1 MDGASHLSAASFLPF
16 CTKEDEC
23 EGITYRSIHTGSSF
37 LQRFSDTSV
46 VYRCRETKRERNSSL
61 EDVCRHSSDHLGRAI
76 GTCEQHVMST
86 VFQAI
91 FEKIAVLIGSIAVSL
106 GIMSTPANIS
116 PNQLATTGMAEK
128 PSLAPSPTIILK
140 TKNIIVAS
148 PSATPTPSE
157 ALLNTCRQLSNRTEY
172 FTGLNCYPVEYDQY
186 IKDNNISIEEGV
198 GGDIGKRQ
206 VEISLLH
213 QSSGKNTV
221 DLMVNNCVK
230 IGAEMFKKC
239 NDSLTANAERIK
251 YQILERTHSDRQE
264 CLSKIDSGDTT
275 KIDKTNDYYWRAKLK
290 EKMED
295 LYSQCIQNNG
305 SLDGYK

>member
-1 MDGASHLSAASFLPF
+1 M
-16 CTKEDEC
+16 
-23 EGITYRSIHTGSSF
+23 
-37 LQRFSDTSV
+37 
-46 VYRCRETKRERNSSL
+46 N
-61 EDVCRHSSDHLGRAI
+61 
-76 GTCEQHVMST
+76 T
-86 VFQAI
+86 VFQAL
-91 FEKIAVLIGSIAVSL
+91 FERIAVFIGSIVVSL
-106 GIMSTPANIS
+106 GVMSAPAIFS
-116 PNQLATTGMAEK
+116 PNGPETTGMAEE
-128 PSLAPSPTIILK
+128 PSPAPSPTIIFK
-140 TKNIIVAS
+140 TKNIVVAS

-186 IKDNNISIEEGV
+186 IKDKNISIEGGV
-198 GGDIGKRQ
+198 GGEIEKRQ

-213 QSSGKNTV
+213 LLSGKNSNTV

-230 IGAEMFKKC
+230 IGSEMFKKC

-251 YQILERTHSDRQE
+251 NQILERGRSDRQE
-264 CLSKIDSGDTT
+264 CLSKIDSGDTQ

-290 EKMED
+290 EKMGD